1 MLQPCWV
8 CQLSLYI
15 NASWA
20 TLLTFLPPHPWGA
33 GGLLALC
40 VLPPFNGNIQPKAFQ
55 RFFELI
61 NVLASNTDDYKH
73 LVLNI
78 IYSVFLSV
86 FTSTCCQ
93 VLIFSNV
100 RTIRIFLKFNGCQP
114 PPLWIC
120 VPLWFDLYSGNQIA
134 TSMTESQKIN
144 LWLLSECLPFLGPLG
159 RILEG
164 DSIVLL

>member
-15 NASWA
+15 NASWGILL
-20 TLLTFLPPHPWGA
+20 TLLPPDPWGD

-40 VLPPFNGNIQPKAFQ
+40 VWPPFNGNIQPKAFQ
-55 RFFELI
+55 RFFKLI

-86 FTSTCCQ
+86 LTSTCCQ

-100 RTIRIFLKFNGCQP
+100 RTIRILH
-114 PPLWIC
+114 C
-120 VPLWFDLYSGNQIA
+120 VPLWFDLYSESQIA

-144 LWLLSECLPFLGPLG
+144 LWLLSEYLPFLGPLG